1 MKIIFI
7 FLICLL
13 LFSFVSSE
21 SPNLLDGTQGL
32 PSLDTAS
39 LSNNTYNIN
48 YTGITNVNNNTI
60 YTNDSFIG
68 NYSTFLTHITW
79 ANAVNGTLLSQATYN
94 TN

>member
-39 LSNNTYNIN
+39 LSNNTYNI
-48 YTGITNVNNNTI
+48 
-60 YTNDSFIG
+60 IG
-68 NYSTFLTHITW
+68 ELRYIIAYMNKIDRIINSYKTRIC
-79 ANAVNGTLLSQATYN
+79 NI
-94 TN
+94 